1 MVVLSGDRPNSVNVR
16 FLVSLYSLSSVGCQ
30 IRLVGIYPVDLLL
43 TSLWY
48 FPSSWYLYELIK
60 LLLFYDDYAFA

>member
-16 FLVSLYSLSSVGCQ
+16 FR
-30 IRLVGIYPVDLLL
+30 IRLVGIYPVDPLL
-43 TSLWY
+43 TLLWY

-60 LLLFYDDYAFA
+60 LQLFYDDYAFA